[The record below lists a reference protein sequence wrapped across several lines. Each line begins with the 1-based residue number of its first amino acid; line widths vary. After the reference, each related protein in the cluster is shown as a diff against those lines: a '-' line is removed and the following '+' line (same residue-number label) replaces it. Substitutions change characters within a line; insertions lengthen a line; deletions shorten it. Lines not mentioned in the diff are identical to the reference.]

1 MPVWFGSLALILA
14 AVGVYAVVAFSVSQ
28 RTREIGIRAALGASR
43 VALLRMFMLQGISI
57 LLAGLPPGLLA
68 SFAVGLG
75 LRSILGETVTS
86 NLVLPLL
93 LTIAVVG
100 SVALIATLVP
110 ARRAASIDPLQA
122 IRYEQGS

>member
-28 RTREIGIRAALGASR
+28 RTREIGIRALGASR

-75 LRSILGETVTS
+75 LLSILGETVTS

>member
-1 MPVWFGSLALILA
+1 
-14 AVGVYAVVAFSVSQ
+14 
-28 RTREIGIRAALGASR
+28 
-43 VALLRMFMLQGISI
+43 
-57 LLAGLPPGLLA
+57 
-68 SFAVGLG
+68 